1 MAIGQSS
8 PGLGQHPWRE
18 IRLGEG
24 SNKRSR
30 LDKLFNVL
38 GVLLAAV
45 ALVYLARSFH
55 QGLTRAGSLS
65 ALLSFKPWLFAA
77 SMALL
82 MVHMCLAALSWMMVS
97 GIVGCPV
104 SYGQAF
110 AIHFLTQVG
119 KYVPGKVWAAVG
131 KVGLTRTLGLSATK
145 ASHAMVLESLF
156 IVSGSMIV
164 ALPLVPVA
172 ADHLGMGRVLSLVA
186 VSVTAGALV
195 LTAHPTAFR
204 RTLRFVGR
212 ITGKTLSC
220 EDPGF
225 FNVVRLL
232 PIYLL
237 VFLTQGL
244 AFVLLAWSFGTDLPL
259 YPGMFVFP
267 MAMVIGFIVVF
278 APGGLGVRE
287 VTLSWLVALSAP
299 TVGPGQAELLSI
311 AARLWITLVEAL
323 AFGIAVFLWGGGRPW
338 RIVMGRGQNTSRPST
353 AT

>member
-1 MAIGQSS
+1 
-8 PGLGQHPWRE
+8 LGN
-18 IRLGEG
+18 G
-24 SNKRSR
+24 RSR
-30 LDKLFNVL
+30 LEKLLNVF

-45 ALVYLARSFH
+45 ALVYLCRSFY
-55 QGLTRAGSLS
+55 QGLARAGSLS

-77 SMALL
+77 SMAVL
-82 MVHMCLAALSWMMVS
+82 MLHMCLAALSWMMVS
-97 GIVGCPV
+97 GVVGCPV
-104 SYGQAF
+104 TYRQAF

-131 KVGLTRTLGLSATK
+131 KVGLTKTLGLSATR

-172 ADHLGMGRVLSLVA
+172 ADHLGLGKVVSLVA
-186 VSVTAGALV
+186 VSITAGALV

-204 RTLRFVGR
+204 RILRFVGT

-225 FNVVRLL
+225 LNVLRLL
-232 PIYLL
+232 PVYLL
-237 VFLTQGL
+237 VFLTQGF
-244 AFVLLAWSFGTDLPL
+244 AFVLLAWSFGTDVPL
-259 YPGMFVFP
+259 YPGMFTFP
-267 MAMVIGFIVVF
+267 MAMAIGFVVVF

-287 VTLSWLVALSAP
+287 LTLSWLVALSAP
-299 TVGPGQAELLSI
+299 AVDPGQAELLSI
-311 AARLWITLVEAL
+311 AARLWITLAEAL
-323 AFGIAVFLWGGGRPW
+323 AFGIAVFLWGGAKPW
-338 RIVMGRGQNTSRPST
+338 RIVMGGTQNTSKPST